1 MGFETSCDETAV
13 AILRKKNKSTAV
25 DKMSEIVLSQI
36 PMHSK
41 YGGVVPEIAS
51 REHLQNIDKIT
62 KQALNES
69 KLKLSNIDA
78 FCSTLGPGLLGGL
91 IVGSNYSKTLS
102 LATNKPYY
110 GINHLQAHILVA
122 KMENKL
128 SFPYL
133 CLLVSGGH
141 SLFVI
146 AKKYNQFEVLG
157 ETLDDAVGEAYDKT
171 AKILGLGYPGGPEI
185 EKIAKMDQS
194 VEDLKF
200 PRPMFH
206 ENDFNLSFSGLK
218 TAVRRIVKDNL
229 KTKEK
234 ACVAINFQNAVADCL
249 IKKAELAITYFKKRY
264 SKENAFVLSGGV
276 ASNGFLREKFS
287 ILCKEKDIK
296 LIVPNPEYCVDNATM
311 VAYCCLERIF
321 NKDDGDLVWAS
332 PKPRWGL
339 DQL

>member
-51 REHLQNIDKIT
+51 REHLKNIDKIT
-62 KQALNES
+62 KRALNES
-69 KLKLSNIDA
+69 KLKLSDIDA

-102 LATNKPYY
+102 LAMNKPYY
-110 GINHLQAHILVA
+110 GVNHLQAHILVA
-122 KMENKL
+122 KMENIF
-128 SFPYL
+128 SFPFL

-171 AKILGLGYPGGPEI
+171 AKMLGLGYPGGPEI
-185 EKIAKMDQS
+185 EKIADMDQT
-194 VEDLKF
+194 VKDLEF
-200 PRPMFH
+200 PRPMFY
-206 ENDFNLSFSGLK
+206 ENNFNLSFSGLK
-218 TAVRRIVKDNL
+218 TAVRRTVKNNL
-229 KTKEK
+229 KKKEK
-234 ACVAINFQNAVADCL
+234 ACIAINFQSAVADCL
-249 IKKAELAITYFKKRY
+249 VKKTELAIKYFKRRY
-264 SKENAFVLSGGV
+264 SKENSFVLSGGV
-276 ASNGFLREKFS
+276 ASNGFLRKRFA
-287 ILCKEKDIK
+287 ILCKEKNMR
-296 LIVPNPEYCVDNATM
+296 LIVPNPKYCVDNATM

-321 NKDDGDLVWAS
+321 SKDGGDHVWAS